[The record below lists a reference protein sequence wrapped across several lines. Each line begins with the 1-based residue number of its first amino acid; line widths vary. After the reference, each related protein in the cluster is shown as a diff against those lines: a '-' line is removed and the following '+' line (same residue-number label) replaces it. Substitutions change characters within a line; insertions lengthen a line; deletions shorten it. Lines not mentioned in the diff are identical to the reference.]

1 MANDNKNIKELV
13 SDDQDRTA
21 ELETPT
27 WREEFPNTAQDD
39 LIESDATTF
48 DVERY
53 ATLPQE
59 ENTDIEV
66 LKADLRAKIETIDRL
81 QFDVERLRSRRTGL
95 ETEVRAREAQTL
107 KLSEALDQSTSQIEA
122 LNGALRQIE
131 QSHRKLGDELDGMQ
145 RKHAEEI
152 RTLRFELTS
161 AEDTLTQHEMI
172 NEQLASDLVDTRGFK
187 VELERMLTASESQN
201 RVRIAELEREVS
213 RLVEANKEFERE
225 LADKNETIRGLLDDL
240 SSKSKQRESL
250 KDLEA
255 AIHELDDRVMERVD
269 ERPAIE
275 RERLSRVLIGNVD
288 DQELRFP
295 LFKSRLTIGRAAQND
310 IQLQAAYVSR
320 RHAVVVTEG
329 DSTRVVDWGSKNG
342 VYVNSRRVTEHF
354 LTSGD
359 ILSVGDAEFRYE
371 ERAKR

>member
-13 SDDQDRTA
+13 SDDNDRTA

-27 WREEFPNTAQDD
+27 WRESIIATGQED

-53 ATLPQE
+53 ATLPQD

-66 LKADLRAKIETIDRL
+66 LKSDLRAKIETIDRL

-107 KLSEALDQSTSQIEA
+107 KLSEALDESTSQIEA

-131 QSHRKLGDELDGMQ
+131 QSHRKRSDELDAIQ

-152 RTLRFELTS
+152 RTLRFELTA

-187 VELERMLTASESQN
+187 VELERMLTESESQN
-201 RVRIAELEREVS
+201 RARIAELEREVS
-213 RLVEANKEFERE
+213 RLVEANKEFEHE

-240 SSKSKQRESL
+240 SSKSRQKESL

-255 AIHELDDRVMERVD
+255 AIHELDDRVTERVD
-269 ERPAIE
+269 ERPAAE

-288 DQELRFP
+288 NQELRFP

-329 DSTRVVDWGSKNG
+329 DTTRVVDWGSKNG
-342 VYVNSRRVTEHF
+342 VYVNSHRVTEHF

>member
-255 AIHELDDRVMERVD
+255 AIHELDDRVMEHVD